1 MYDLIRFFSDLM
13 NGGIIG
19 FTILLFIIVW
29 SIAWIA
35 LPFYVYGVY
44 TYAKQMNN
52 KFQQFIEQNNISNK
66 GSIIED

>member
-1 MYDLIRFFSDLM
+1 MYDLM

-19 FTILLFIIVW
+19 FAILLFIIAW

-44 TYAKQMNN
+44 NHAKQMNN
-52 KFQQFIEQNNISNK
+52 KFQQFIERSEISNK
-66 GSIIED
+66 GNATED